1 MGVKRVVSKI
11 LPPALKQLLVR
22 LRSRILDTH
31 ATKSYSQ
38 EGEDLLLWRIFN
50 GRERGFYVDVGA
62 HHPRRFS
69 NTYSFYRH
77 GWTGINIEPSP
88 DAIRAF
94 ARERKRDT
102 NLQMGVAERA
112 QTLAYYVFDE
122 PALNTFDQGLMEWR
136 LANTPYRVLRTIPVP
151 VERLDAI
158 LGRYLPAGRRI
169 DFLTVDVEGLD
180 FAVLR
185 SNDWRQFRPQCVL
198 VEALDT
204 SLEDVMRGALYQ
216 FVEGHGYELFAK
228 TFNTLMFRDI
238 ATRGTSR
245 DQNQAAP

>member
-1 MGVKRVVSKI
+1 MRAGVFDVY
-11 LPPALKQLLVR
+11 AL
-22 LRSRILDTH
+22 
-31 ATKSYSQ
+31 KSYSQ
-38 EGEDLLLWRIFN
+38 EGEDLILRRIFD
-50 GRERGFYVDVGA
+50 GKGRGFYVDVGA

-69 NTYSFYRH
+69 NTHSFYRL
-77 GWTGINIEPSP
+77 GWRGINIEPSP

-102 NLQMGVAERA
+102 NLQMGVAEHA
-112 QTLAYYVFDE
+112 QTLTYYVFDE

-136 LANTPYRVLRTIPVP
+136 LANTPYRVLKTISVP
-151 VERLDAI
+151 VERLEAI

-185 SNDWRQFRPQCVL
+185 SNDWRRFRPQCVL

-204 SLEDVMRGALYQ
+204 SLENVMRGALYQ
-216 FVEGHGYELFAK
+216 FVEGLGYELFAK

-238 ATRGTSR
+238 ATGGAGL
-245 DQNQAAP
+245 DQNQAAL